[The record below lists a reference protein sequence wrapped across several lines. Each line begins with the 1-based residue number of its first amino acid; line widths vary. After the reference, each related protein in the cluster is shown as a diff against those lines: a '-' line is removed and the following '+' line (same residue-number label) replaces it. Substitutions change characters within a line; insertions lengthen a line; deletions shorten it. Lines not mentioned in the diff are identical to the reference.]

1 MTTFTTFV
9 SRRLAAAITVFVV
22 VAALAV
28 GYVALSG
35 GSAPASPNA
44 NAGTVDAVAV
54 QAALDDPGNDAA
66 DSGRSQL
73 RSDLKA
79 AFKLEGDA
87 RRDALAKIR
96 QQAQDGAYGD
106 RIERRAD
113 RRQIHHDLFL
123 SLLPDNLQSDL
134 ARLKDAPADQR
145 EQLRAEIM
153 DKAVAGDYG
162 PDVQKA
168 AEQLKGLRKS

>member
-44 NAGTVDAVAV
+44 HAGTVDAVAL
-54 QAALDDPGNDAA
+54 QAALDDPGDDAA

-87 RRDALAKIR
+87 RRDALARIR

-106 RIERRAD
+106 RVERRAD

-123 SLLPDNLQSDL
+123 SLLPENLQSDL
-134 ARLKDAPADQR
+134 ARLKGAPADQR
-145 EQLRAEIM
+145 PALRDDIM
-153 DKAVAGDYG
+153 TKALAGDYG
-162 PDVQKA
+162 PEVKDA
-168 AEQLKGLRKS
+168 ATKLKELREG